1 MKKIFIIIFIFI
13 SKFLYAYDFE
23 FEVLSNEGDVR
34 VMELPELLIYRQFQ
48 IKSNWKDTL
57 GDWGIVEC
65 TGTHTLHKGKGTTLK
80 NYCKGTNVE
89 DDYFWL
95 IMDRKSDNFD
105 SGIGEI
111 EYVEGTG
118 KFKKYIGTK
127 CVYAVSHLKKGKG
140 SFIKAKCNFRKQ
152 DNI

>member
-1 MKKIFIIIFIFI
+1 MKMIFTLLLTLTF
-13 SKFLYAYDFE
+13 KFLYAYDFE

-34 VMELPELLIYRQFQ
+34 VMELPDLLVYRQFN

-65 TGTHTLHKGKGTTLK
+65 TGTHTLHKGKGTILK

-89 DDYFWL
+89 DDKFWL

-105 SGIGEI
+105 SGIGKI
-111 EYVEGTG
+111 EYLEGTG

-140 SFIKAKCNFRKQ
+140 SFIKAKCNFRKK

>member
-1 MKKIFIIIFIFI
+1 MIITLLLTLTF
-13 SKFLYAYDFE
+13 KFLYAYDFE

-34 VMELPELLIYRQFQ
+34 VMELPDLLVYRQFN

-65 TGTHTLHKGKGTTLK
+65 TGTHTLHKGKGTILK

-89 DDYFWL
+89 DDKFWL

-105 SGIGEI
+105 SGIGKI
-111 EYVEGTG
+111 EYLEGTG

-140 SFIKAKCNFRKQ
+140 SFIKAKCNFSKK

>member
-1 MKKIFIIIFIFI
+1 MKIIITLLLTLTI
-13 SKFLYAYDFE
+13 KFLYAYDFE

-34 VMELPELLIYRQFQ
+34 VMELPDLLVYRQFN

-65 TGTHTLHKGKGTTLK
+65 TGTHTLHKGKGTILK

-89 DDYFWL
+89 DDKFWL

-105 SGIGEI
+105 SGIGKI
-111 EYVEGTG
+111 EYLEGTG

-140 SFIKAKCNFRKQ
+140 SFIKAKCNFSKK

>member
-1 MKKIFIIIFIFI
+1 MKMIITLLLTLTF
-13 SKFLYAYDFE
+13 KFLYAYDFE

-34 VMELPELLIYRQFQ
+34 VMELPDLLVYRQFN

-65 TGTHTLHKGKGTTLK
+65 TGTHTLHKGKGTILK

-89 DDYFWL
+89 DDKFWL

-105 SGIGEI
+105 SGIGKI
-111 EYVEGTG
+111 EYLEGTG

-140 SFIKAKCNFRKQ
+140 SFIKAKCNFSKK

>member
-1 MKKIFIIIFIFI
+1 MKMIFTLLLTLTF
-13 SKFLYAYDFE
+13 KFLYAYDFE

-34 VMELPELLIYRQFQ
+34 VMELPDLLVYRQFN

-65 TGTHTLHKGKGTTLK
+65 TGTHTLHKGKGTILK

-89 DDYFWL
+89 DDKFWL

-105 SGIGEI
+105 SGIGKI
-111 EYVEGTG
+111 EYLEVTVD
-118 KFKKYIGTK
+118 F
-127 CVYAVSHLKKGKG
+127 LKR
-140 SFIKAKCNFRKQ
+140 CM
-152 DNI
+152 DNITWRHQTIKNTIEWRKFMAGQ